1 MPRRE
6 HNAETV
12 QLLKCQW
19 YMLLGFGGLHLNDKI
34 GAQSPGVVR
43 FTMLVG
49 PRLQQKRVIGY
60 LLTWS
65 WQFR

>member
-1 MPRRE
+1 MQKQR
-6 HNAETV
+6 V

-19 YMLLGFGGLHLNDKI
+19 YMLHFRGLHLNDKM

-49 PRLQQKRVIGY
+49 TRLQQQSVTGE
-60 LLTWS
+60 LLTRS